1 MLVDNSEGKGS
12 KGIELGH
19 WILKGDVLNREIGG
33 GVLRKLGNCE
43 SGHPPS
49 WCMKLAVDGKI
60 HLHGRTTWQKLS

>member
-1 MLVDNSEGKGS
+1 M
-12 KGIELGH
+12 
-19 WILKGDVLNREIGG
+19 REIGG
-33 GVLRKLGNCE
+33 VAEKGFGNQG